1 MQLVIHS
8 TDLIINPK
16 KLMRPDK
23 FHPIMLKKEEKKT
36 QFNILVNIEGVEN
49 TMKHGRAMI
58 AKEKVTHMVFL

>member
-1 MQLVIHS
+1 M
-8 TDLIINPK
+8 DLIINPN

-23 FHPIMLKKEEKKT
+23 FHPIMQKNP
-36 QFNILVNIEGVEN
+36 QFNILVSIEGVEN